1 MNELTITPGFYKHW
15 KGQIYYVSEVH
26 IRRDTAPF
34 VVYSACYGDNFLYTR
49 PVSEWFDI
57 MGQKENGE
65 PLYRFEK
72 IKYEVARVR
81 YGKWIN
87 GRCSEC
93 EIEAPSISWDRP
105 VYDYDWD
112 ENLRY
117 SHNETHTEYLVTNY
131 CPNCGAK
138 MNGE

>member
-15 KGQIYYVSEVH
+15 KGQIYYVIEVH

-34 VVYSACYGDNFLYTR
+34 VVYSACYGDNSLYTR
-49 PVSEWFDI
+49 PVSEWFNV

-72 IKYEVARVR
+72 IKYEVAEVR
-81 YGKWIN
+81 HGEWKESGYGFPSYV
-87 GRCSEC
+87 GLCSVC
-93 EIEAPSISWDRP
+93 GKNRMKD
-105 VYDYDWD
+105 
-112 ENLRY
+112 
-117 SHNETHTEYLVTNY
+117 NY

-138 MNGE
+138 MDGEKENGK

>member
-15 KGQIYYVSEVH
+15 KGQIYYVIEVH

-34 VVYSACYGDNFLYTR
+34 VVYSACYGDNSLYTR
-49 PVSEWFDI
+49 PVSEWFDV

-72 IKYEVARVR
+72 IKYEVAEVR
-81 YGKWIN
+81 HGYWNLRDSSYIL
-87 GRCSEC
+87 CSEC
-93 EIEAPSISWDRP
+93 NK
-105 VYDYDWD
+105 V
-112 ENLRY
+112 L
-117 SHNETHTEYLVTNY
+117 YLVGADGDMDMNY

-138 MNGE
+138 MDGEKENGK

>member
-15 KGQIYYVSEVH
+15 KGQIYYVIEVH

-34 VVYSACYGDNFLYTR
+34 VVYSACYGDNSLHTR
-49 PVSEWFDI
+49 PASEWFDV

-72 IKYEVARVR
+72 IKYEVAEVR
-81 YGKWIN
+81 HGQWGGTQIIGYDGIHPVYAKP
-87 GRCSEC
+87 CSEC
-93 EIEAPSISWDRP
+93 GYMTGLYKP
-105 VYDYDWD
+105 
-112 ENLRY
+112 
-117 SHNETHTEYLVTNY
+117 NY

-138 MNGE
+138 MNGEADNGR

>member
-15 KGQIYYVSEVH
+15 KGQIYYVIEVH

-34 VVYSACYGDNFLYTR
+34 VVYSACYGDNSLYTR

-72 IKYEVARVR
+72 IKYDVAEVRH
-81 YGKWIN
+81 GKWIDN
-87 GRCSEC
+87 SYPLEGFPIYRFNCSLC
-93 EIEAPSISWDRP
+93 
-105 VYDYDWD
+105 
-112 ENLRY
+112 N
-117 SHNETHTEYLVTNY
+117 YLTSKIGQMKF

-138 MNGE
+138 MDGKKENGK

>member
-34 VVYSACYGDNFLYTR
+34 VVYSACYGDNSLYTR
-49 PVSEWFDI
+49 PASEWFDV

-72 IKYEVARVR
+72 IKYEVAEVR
-81 YGKWIN
+81 HGEWKDTPI
-87 GRCSEC
+87 GTIECSEC
-93 EIEAPSISWDRP
+93 GHG
-105 VYDYDWD
+105 Y
-112 ENLRY
+112 NL
-117 SHNETHTEYLVTNY
+117 VGMFVFY
-131 CPNCGAK
+131 CPHCGAK
-138 MNGE
+138 MDKGVKT

>member
-34 VVYSACYGDNFLYTR
+34 VVYSACYGDNSLYTR
-49 PVSEWFDI
+49 PASEWFDV

-72 IKYEVARVR
+72 IKYEVAEVR
-81 YGKWIN
+81 HGKWENEVEKYPEMYGYIPLSQVV
-87 GRCSEC
+87 CSVC
-93 EIEAPSISWDRP
+93 DRAQ
-105 VYDYDWD
+105 
-112 ENLRY
+112 EKKT
-117 SHNETHTEYLVTNY
+117 SY
-131 CPNCGAK
+131 CSNCGAK
-138 MNGE
+138 MDKGVKT

>member
-15 KGQIYYVSEVH
+15 KGQIYYVIEVH

-34 VVYSACYGDNFLYTR
+34 VVYSACYGDNSLYTR
-49 PVSEWFDI
+49 PVSEWFDV

-72 IKYEVARVR
+72 IKYEVAEVR
-81 YGKWIN
+81 HGEWIKKHGMMPPEYH
-87 GRCSEC
+87 GRKSCSIC
-93 EIEAPSISWDRP
+93 GWFALWGRP
-105 VYDYDWD
+105 GH
-112 ENLRY
+112 EEL
-117 SHNETHTEYLVTNY
+117 SNY

-138 MNGE
+138 MDSKEEQ

>member
-15 KGQIYYVSEVH
+15 KGQIYYVIEVH

-34 VVYSACYGDNFLYTR
+34 VVYSACYGDNSLYTR
-49 PVSEWFDI
+49 PVSEWFNV

-72 IKYEVARVR
+72 IKYEVAEVR
-81 YGKWIN
+81 HGEWIPVEMEMRFGTLKGVKCSLCGKEKVRE
-87 GRCSEC
+87 GS
-93 EIEAPSISWDRP
+93 
-105 VYDYDWD
+105 
-112 ENLRY
+112 
-117 SHNETHTEYLVTNY
+117 NY

-138 MNGE
+138 MNKGVQNDQN

>member
-34 VVYSACYGDNFLYTR
+34 VVYSACYGDNSLYTR
-49 PVSEWFDI
+49 PVSEWFDV

-72 IKYEVARVR
+72 IKYEVAEVR
-81 YGKWIN
+81 HGTWGGAQIIGYDGIYPAYG
-87 GRCSEC
+87 RLCSEC
-93 EIEAPSISWDRP
+93 G
-105 VYDYDWD
+105 YM
-112 ENLRY
+112 
-117 SHNETHTEYLVTNY
+117 TELYKPNY

-138 MNGE
+138 MDGEKENAVD